1 MARQAAGEA
10 KSPEIMNGLLLD
22 THVWLWYA
30 QGAVGMLS
38 AKNIGVLDQARRGAG
53 LWVSAPSVWEI
64 GMLERRGRIQL
75 TAPLRSW
82 VERALAA
89 PGIRF
94 LPLDAAAAV
103 ESTLLPGQLHADPA
117 DRFLIAAA
125 RVADLTLA
133 TRDAQ
138 ILEYSRQGWVRTL
151 AV

>member
-1 MARQAAGEA
+1 M
-10 KSPEIMNGLLLD
+10 SGLLLD

-30 QGAVGMLS
+30 EGAAGKLS
-38 AKNIGVLDQARRGAG
+38 AKNIAALERSRRGAG

-64 GMLERRGRIQL
+64 GMLETRGRIQL
-75 TAPLRSW
+75 SAPLRSW

-94 LPLDAAAAV
+94 LPLDAAVAV

-117 DRFLIAAA
+117 DRFLIATA

-138 ILEYSRQGWVRTL
+138 ILKYGRQGRVRTL

>member
-1 MARQAAGEA
+1 
-10 KSPEIMNGLLLD
+10 MNRLLLD

-30 QGAVGMLS
+30 EGVAGKLS
-38 AKNIGVLDQARRGAG
+38 AKNIRTLDRARRSAG

-64 GMLERRGRIQL
+64 GMLEQRGRIRL
-75 TAPLRSW
+75 TLPLRGW
-82 VERALAA
+82 VDRALAA

-103 ESTLLPGQLHADPA
+103 ESTLLPDPLHADPA

-125 RVADLTLA
+125 RTANLTLV
-133 TRDAQ
+133 TRDTQ
-138 ILEYSRQGWVRTL
+138 ILEYGRQGRVRTL

>member
-1 MARQAAGEA
+1 
-10 KSPEIMNGLLLD
+10 MNGLLLD

-30 QGAVGMLS
+30 EGVEGKLA
-38 AKNIGVLDQARRGAG
+38 AKSTAALERARRGAG
-53 LWVSAPSVWEI
+53 MWVSAPSVWEI

-75 TAPLRSW
+75 SSPLRSW

-94 LPLDAAAAV
+94 LPLDAAIAV
-103 ESTLLPGQLHADPA
+103 ESTVLPGELHADPA

-125 RVADLTLA
+125 RVANLTLA
-133 TRDAQ
+133 TRDAG
-138 ILEYSRQGWVRTL
+138 ILDYGRQGRVRTL

>member
-1 MARQAAGEA
+1 
-10 KSPEIMNGLLLD
+10 MNGLLLD

-30 QGAVGMLS
+30 EGVAGKLS
-38 AKNIGVLDQARRGAG
+38 AKNIAALERSRRDAG

-75 TAPLRSW
+75 SAPLRSW

-138 ILEYSRQGWVRTL
+138 ILKYGRQGRVRTL
-151 AV
+151 EM